1 MMSQLQKEI
10 FESKK
15 DHTSVSDAARKL
27 ATDLQEIKAAQ
38 IEAIGKAEQAKANR
52 EAENRKRQQNSVS
65 GLAGQGYQGASRIGD
80 NVVLEQDL
88 MNLKREHQNLAQQV
102 ADAEVL
108 LLRTPE
114 VTMSRRIVQIEKL
127 QNPLKISTVTNA
139 SLLDGLQVRLNT
151 LESELID
158 TKNENSKLIAENR
171 AILVEIDI
179 VNKTLSDLRKG
190 IIVQAPKVE
199 TSQTPSPG
207 FYIQE
212 TTTLSAPVSLMD
224 QQSLQ
229 FQAQLAHNK
238 HKVAQ
243 YQNEVIP
250 RLEAALQAKNME
262 ISDLEN
268 QRNVESQSVLKQAI
282 KADVVDTENMLLV
295 QNLDQAEIVSRR
307 KDFEI
312 SRQFQSY
319 IACRILEKTCTTES
333 MQARLYWSSKQIR
346 SH

>member
-1 MMSQLQKEI
+1 
-10 FESKK
+10 
-15 DHTSVSDAARKL
+15 
-27 ATDLQEIKAAQ
+27 
-38 IEAIGKAEQAKANR
+38 
-52 EAENRKRQQNSVS
+52 
-65 GLAGQGYQGASRIGD
+65 
-80 NVVLEQDL
+80 

-229 FQAQLAHNK
+229 F
-238 HKVAQ
+238 
-243 YQNEVIP
+243 
-250 RLEAALQAKNME
+250 
-262 ISDLEN
+262 
-268 QRNVESQSVLKQAI
+268 
-282 KADVVDTENMLLV
+282 
-295 QNLDQAEIVSRR
+295 
-307 KDFEI
+307 
-312 SRQFQSY
+312 
-319 IACRILEKTCTTES
+319 
-333 MQARLYWSSKQIR
+333 
-346 SH
+346 

>member
-1 MMSQLQKEI
+1 
-10 FESKK
+10 
-15 DHTSVSDAARKL
+15 
-27 ATDLQEIKAAQ
+27 
-38 IEAIGKAEQAKANR
+38 
-52 EAENRKRQQNSVS
+52 
-65 GLAGQGYQGASRIGD
+65 
-80 NVVLEQDL
+80 

-127 QNPLKISTVTNA
+127 QNPSKISTVTNA
-139 SLLDGLQVRLNT
+139 SILDGLQVRLNT

-190 IIVQAPKVE
+190 IIVQAPIVE

-229 FQAQLAHNK
+229 F
-238 HKVAQ
+238 
-243 YQNEVIP
+243 
-250 RLEAALQAKNME
+250 
-262 ISDLEN
+262 
-268 QRNVESQSVLKQAI
+268 
-282 KADVVDTENMLLV
+282 
-295 QNLDQAEIVSRR
+295 
-307 KDFEI
+307 
-312 SRQFQSY
+312 
-319 IACRILEKTCTTES
+319 
-333 MQARLYWSSKQIR
+333 
-346 SH
+346 